1 MYAVVVRSKLH
12 STKVAQDG
20 LNYTVI
26 GYLVSW
32 SASSLAGLVKELIPT
47 YLDLY
52 FCDER
57 HEVISPRTQER
68 VKCAGFVH
76 SKNIQQN
83 INHCHT
89 RSDLSLTNLTTQH
102 SWSAL
107 EAA

>member
-1 MYAVVVRSKLH
+1 MYAVVVRPKLY
-12 STKVAQDG
+12 STEVAQDSFHC
-20 LNYTVI
+20 TVI

-32 SASSLAGLVKELIPT
+32 STRSLAGLVIGLIPT

-76 SKNIQQN
+76 LKNIQ
-83 INHCHT
+83 
-89 RSDLSLTNLTTQH
+89 
-102 SWSAL
+102 
-107 EAA
+107 